1 MLWLLQVV
9 AVADFIVVWSWNVQ
23 DFFTWAQRLKTAL
36 QVGRLISF
44 HAQYLKGSTVIL
56 CSNASLS
63 FWHILKVENV
73 LFMAQLWNISVFY
86 FFCLVKISKVL
97 KLLICDPSCAGI
109 LIIVFIVSDICA
121 LQWVEGCATT
131 ICITFKYRGNC
142 SEWFK
147 AHTQSFPWTGNLI
160 CQVSN
165 SKFERYVNSLADS
178 DLFWV
183 SFVHLKRVHFFPAV
197 LLCSP
202 LDFLFKRLLGLCP
215 RLSLDFSWGECFFL
229 FLCNYGVILSWEMIL
244 RDWATR
250 TCNWCQVCVLFWGCR
265 TRLFSYINVIKGT
278 RSSNLA
284 PQRKSIFRLLWT
296 ANSYTHQCSCLS
308 LDFIFWF
315 GCLWNC
321 PVPFLLLSG

>member
-165 SKFERYVNSLADS
+165 SKFERYVNSLTDS

-183 SFVHLKRVHFFPAV
+183 SFVHLKRVHFF
-197 LLCSP
+197 LLYFCVPHSTFFSNNSLASAP
-202 LDFLFKRLLGLCP
+202 DSLWILVEESVSFCFCAIMVSYCP
-215 RLSLDFSWGECFFL
+215 EKW
-229 FLCNYGVILSWEMIL
+229 
-244 RDWATR
+244 
-250 TCNWCQVCVLFWGCR
+250 FWG
-265 TRLFSYINVIKGT
+265 TEPHE
-278 RSSNLA
+278 LA
-284 PQRKSIFRLLWT
+284 TDAK
-296 ANSYTHQCSCLS
+296 YVYCSEVVE
-308 LDFIFWF
+308 LD
-315 GCLWNC
+315 C
-321 PVPFLLLSG
+321 FLI